1 MKTSLRGINLI
12 KSFEGL
18 RLTAYRCSAGVP
30 TIGYG
35 HTKDVKM
42 GDHCF
47 STEAEKLLA
56 MDLLPVEKKLAEL
69 FPDLNQNQFDALVS
83 FSFNLGLGWTAKS
96 GLLDA
101 MQSKD
106 YVEAGSQMLRWCKTK
121 TSKGEVITV
130 PGLLSRRAKERTLF
144 LSQEEMK

>member
-1 MKTSLRGINLI
+1 MS
-12 KSFEGL
+12 S
-18 RLTAYRCSAGVP
+18 
-30 TIGYG
+30 
-35 HTKDVKM
+35 
-42 GDHCF
+42 HCT
-47 STEAEKLLA
+47 STEAEKLLQA
-56 MDLLPVEKKLAEL
+56 DLLPIEEKLTER

-83 FSFNLGLGWTAKS
+83 FSFNLGLGWTVKS

-101 MQSKD
+101 MKAKD

-144 LSQEEMK
+144 LSQEVP

>member
-35 HTKDVKM
+35 HTSGVTM
-42 GDHCF
+42 SSHCT
-47 STEAEKLLA
+47 STEAEKLLQA
-56 MDLLPVEKKLAEL
+56 DLLPIEEKLTER

-83 FSFNLGLGWTAKS
+83 FSFNLGLGWTVKS

-101 MQSKD
+101 MKAKD

-144 LSQEEMK
+144 LSQEVL